1 MWCFPSEMRGDFR
14 FYTALGEALR
24 GFFQLNDSVI
34 LWFCLQ
40 VLHARNQTQLKNY
53 QHANWKVE
61 LVKMFAL
68 FVSIILMNNF
78 LFLP

>member
-14 FYTALGEALR
+14 FYTALGEALG
-24 GFFQLNDSVI
+24 GFSQLNGSVI
-34 LWFCLQ
+34 LWFCSEL
-40 VLHARNQTQLKNY
+40 LPTRNQTRLKNH
-53 QHANWKVE
+53 QHTNWEAELVE
-61 LVKMFAL
+61 LFAL